1 MKIKYR
7 IITVISFLVV
17 IVFLSIFSYQINKLK
32 KQKETEKTEIKN
44 NLDSLMIEHN
54 NILKELNMQSY
65 NKDGNIYH
73 TRSIIEILKLKDSI
87 IQSNAIEIKQLL
99 ETKYQYGIVIKKLM
113 RLQKITQGYVRLI
126 DSLYTENRILK
137 SENDSMTQTIKVVN
151 NRNNILFKKQVELTE
166 KIEISSYIKAY
177 NISIQTSKLKTSGK
191 EKITEHNVN
200 KLSIKFDL
208 GENKLLQCDKTII
221 LRILHSNRELI
232 KHVFEVNYI
241 GESVSLNKDFVF
253 EKPLLVGKYTINI
266 FDGNTIIG
274 TQSFQIK

>member
-1 MKIKYR
+1 M
-7 IITVISFLVV
+7 
-17 IVFLSIFSYQINKLK
+17 KLK
-32 KQKETEKTEIKN
+32 IWIVGITIISLFVFSIWFLYYERTKENEIQKTEIKN
-44 NLDSLMIEHN
+44 NLDSLMVEHN

-87 IQSNAIEIKQLL
+87 IQANAIEIKQLL
-99 ETKYQYGIVIKKLM
+99 ETKYQYGIVLKKLM

-137 SENDSMTQTIKVVN
+137 SENDSMTQTIKIVN

-221 LRILHSNRELI
+221 LRILHSNKELI

-241 GESVSLNKDFVF
+241 GESVSLNKDFLF

-266 FDGNTIIG
+266 FDGNTVIG

>member
-1 MKIKYR
+1 M
-7 IITVISFLVV
+7 
-17 IVFLSIFSYQINKLK
+17 KLK
-32 KQKETEKTEIKN
+32 IWIIGITILFLFAFSIWFLYYEKTKENEIQKTEIKN
-44 NLDSLMIEHN
+44 NLDSLMVEHN

-73 TRSIIEILKLKDSI
+73 TRSIIEILRSKDSI
-87 IQSNAIEIKQLL
+87 IQANAIEIKQLL
-99 ETKYQYGIVIKKLM
+99 ETKYQYGIVLKKLM

-177 NISIQTSKLKTSGK
+177 NISIQTSKLKTSSK

-208 GENKLLQCDKTII
+208 GENKLLQCDKIII
-221 LRILHSNRELI
+221 LRILHSNREII
-232 KHVFEVNYI
+232 KQVFEVNYT
-241 GESVSLNKDFVF
+241 GESVPLNKDFIF
-253 EKPLLVGKYTINI
+253 EKPLLVGKYTVNI
-266 FDGNTIIG
+266 FDGNIIIG